1 MKKRNE
7 LSERNKKLWQLYK
20 SIQFDILMLRNDT
33 LFLLMISLVFAIM
46 GYIGYA
52 LKSPEFFFN
61 TMFSAF
67 FFTLGAIVV
76 QYLILNRYKKIIGD
90 KND

>member
-1 MKKRNE
+1 
-7 LSERNKKLWQLYK
+7 
-20 SIQFDILMLRNDT
+20 
-33 LFLLMISLVFAIM
+33 
-46 GYIGYA
+46 
-52 LKSPEFFFN
+52 
-61 TMFSAF
+61 MFSAF